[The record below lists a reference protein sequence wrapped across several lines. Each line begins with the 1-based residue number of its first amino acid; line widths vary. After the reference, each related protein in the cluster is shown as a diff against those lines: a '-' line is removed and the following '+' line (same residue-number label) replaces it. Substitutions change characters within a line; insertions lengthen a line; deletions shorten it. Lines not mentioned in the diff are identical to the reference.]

1 MAHKDVEVEIKVKL
15 TKKRFNAIRRKLKK
29 IAKFKKSS
37 HHIDDYYAPKH
48 NSFLKPKYPYEWLTI
63 RDRDNKVTLNY
74 KHWYPPGTKYTTH
87 CDEYETKVEDAEQMR
102 KILKALNFK
111 RFLTIDKKRDT
122 FVYKRQLEVVLD
134 KVVGLGY
141 FIEVE
146 SIRDFGGV
154 EKTREKILQFLKPL
168 GITTTKTVPGG
179 YGGALMRKKDLVK

>member
-1 MAHKDVEVEIKVKL
+1 MAHNSVEVEIKVKL
-15 TKKRFNAIRRKLKK
+15 TKKKFSAIRRKLKK

-37 HHIDDYYAPKH
+37 HHIDDYYTPKH
-48 NSFLKPKYPYEWLTI
+48 DSFLKPKYPYEWLTI
-63 RDRDNKVTLNY
+63 RDRDGKVLLNY

-87 CDEYETKVEDAEQMR
+87 CDEYETEIEDAKQMR
-102 KILKALNFK
+102 EILKALNFK

-122 FVYKRQLEVVLD
+122 FIYKRQLEVVLD

-154 EKTREKILQFLKPL
+154 EKTREKVLQFLKPL

-179 YGGALMRKKDLVK
+179 YGGALMRKKA